1 MLRLASAAACLLAA
15 AAAACLRAAASAWLE
30 EETVDQAAAAQ
41 GQTPATCPAVLGQ
54 LVSAQCPVAH
64 DPTDSL
70 LTPVAVDMN

>member
-1 MLRLASAAACLLAA
+1 MLRLASAAACLL